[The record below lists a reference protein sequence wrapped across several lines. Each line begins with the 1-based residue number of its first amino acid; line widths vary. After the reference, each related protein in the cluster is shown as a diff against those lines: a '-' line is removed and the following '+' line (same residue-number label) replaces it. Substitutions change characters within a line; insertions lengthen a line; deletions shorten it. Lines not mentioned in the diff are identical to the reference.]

1 MEHTVNLS
9 VDNNS
14 SEEIDEILET
24 NLNSEERL
32 IGKIKAS
39 LQSQDSCT
47 VDTNPKRE
55 KSKHQQRRGRRMGAS
70 SNPSSRMALHRPSV
84 RSISETPNVIGA
96 TRITYTN
103 DACTYLLIGMAWA
116 AVVVFFPVSFLFI
129 FRVVQ
134 EYERAV
140 IFRLGRLRKG

>member
-39 LQSQDSCT
+39 LQSQDSST

-55 KSKHQQRRGRRMGAS
+55 KSKHQQRRGRRM
-70 SNPSSRMALHRPSV
+70 NPSSRMALHRPSV

-116 AVVVFFPVSFLFI
+116 AVVVLFPVSFLFI